1 MAEGA
6 TRHAGNPA
14 CEEYTLC
21 GVAWDCNHMDTCADE
36 PDVFFAESG
45 QTINCADCRKVIAYC
60 KAVKRWKEPGR

>member
-1 MAEGA
+1 
-6 TRHAGNPA
+6 
-14 CEEYTLC
+14 
-21 GVAWDCNHMDTCADE
+21 MDTCADE